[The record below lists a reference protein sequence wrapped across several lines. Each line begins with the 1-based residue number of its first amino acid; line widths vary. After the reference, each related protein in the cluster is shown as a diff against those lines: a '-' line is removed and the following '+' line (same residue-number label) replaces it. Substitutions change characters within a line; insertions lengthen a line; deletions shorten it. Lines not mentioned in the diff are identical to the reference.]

1 MQSPDK
7 YEQSE
12 SIRLLLQGP
21 PGSGKDVLAAQFPKP
36 FVIDIDRNLGNVMRF
51 LASRGL
57 PRPMFDFIDITKE
70 GKPIPSVPGR
80 TASLAPRYNRLNE
93 LLIEAQMS
101 PDVETIVIS
110 SGTTLSD
117 VIIGAVLAQQGKDNI
132 ADFKDGRQF
141 WNFFAIAARHF
152 MAVLSQI
159 RKHVVFTVHE
169 KVRENE
175 QGQTI
180 YPIEVAWPGQVGD
193 IIGCFFTNVWR
204 CETESVTAGLN
215 TTTKYLVRTAPNHQF
230 KLKQALVG
238 MPDRFE
244 FKWEIVEKLLKQQPK

>member
-1 MQSPDK
+1 MQKPDA
-7 YEQSE
+7 YAQSE
-12 SIRLLLQGP
+12 VIRLLLQGP

-51 LASRGL
+51 LKSKGL
-57 PRPMFDFIDITKE
+57 PQPLFDYIDTDKTGKTIPM
-70 GKPIPSVPGR
+70 SARYGR
-80 TASLAPRYNRLNE
+80 LAE
-93 LLIEAQMS
+93 LLIEGQTS

-110 SGTTLSD
+110 SGTTLAD
-117 VIIGAVLAQQGKDNI
+117 VMIAEVLRTQGKTSI
-132 ADFKDGRQF
+132 SDFKDGRQF
-141 WNFFAIAARHF
+141 WNFFAIAGRHF

-159 RKHVVFTVHE
+159 QKNIVLTVHE

-175 QGQTI
+175 AGQTI

-204 CETESVTAGLN
+204 CETEAVTN
-215 TTTKYLVRTAPNHQF
+215 MPTKYLVRTAPNHQF

-238 MPDRFE
+238 IPDRFE
-244 FKWEIVEKLLKQQPK
+244 FNWKIVEEKLKAQV